1 MWLNP
6 IEIFSNSKKQFTW
19 TVFAFFRNF
28 NCFMLYS
35 ENLTCSQAIG
45 KPVMG
50 MDVPMKVCEWVPIV
64 ENKKKKIYLSS
75 DHPSPMPRD
84 DLCY

>member
-1 MWLNP
+1 
-6 IEIFSNSKKQFTW
+6 
-19 TVFAFFRNF
+19 
-28 NCFMLYS
+28 MLYS

-50 MDVPMKVCEWVPIV
+50 MDVPMKVCKWVPMV

-75 DHPSPMPRD
+75 DRPSPMPRD